1 MPSPFRAPRASQSGH
16 GCACRRRRPGS
27 PARGLRGGGVRLMPA
42 VESGERGFS
51 VSQGRLP
58 RTPFPFP
65 LRHGS
70 GRETAASPPS
80 SRALQQLPHGR
91 SLVRWA
97 RERALLPR
105 GCPCRARAPPA
116 APRAPV
122 TGLDA
127 SRAAAARVRM
137 RIRDPAGERVPAARL
152 VPPVRQPSRLAAR
165 LGPLRERP
173 VATESSTAEVG

>member
-1 MPSPFRAPRASQSGH
+1 
-16 GCACRRRRPGS
+16 
-27 PARGLRGGGVRLMPA
+27 MPA

-97 RERALLPR
+97 RDRALLPR

-122 TGLDA
+122 TRLDA
-127 SRAAAARVRM
+127 SRAAAARVRV

-152 VPPVRQPSRLAAR
+152 VPPVRQPSRLAPR
-165 LGPLRERP
+165 LGHLGERP
-173 VATESSTAEVG
+173 VATESSTALVP